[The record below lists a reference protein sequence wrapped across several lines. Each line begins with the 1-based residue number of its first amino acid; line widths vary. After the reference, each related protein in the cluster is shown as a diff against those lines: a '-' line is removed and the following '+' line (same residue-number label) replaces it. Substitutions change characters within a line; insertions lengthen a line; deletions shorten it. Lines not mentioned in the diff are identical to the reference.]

1 MKNLTLIIPAKNEK
15 ESLPYVLDEIKNLDC
30 KKKVLL
36 ASDDLETID
45 AIKNLDVEIVY
56 QDNRGFGDALISGI
70 NSVDTDYF
78 CIFNADG
85 SFDPSELTNM
95 MLLIKESNSDFI
107 FASRYQDNS
116 GSKDDTII
124 TLIGNTIFTLLGK
137 IFFIEINV
145 IWSRGK
151 DYYTSAE
158 WRGTKKLDG
167 GTLLNQASHYVDLM
181 FWLFG
186 KPVLTQ
192 SLRTKL
198 KADIETEDTFS
209 ANLLLENNI
218 HCSFNATTT
227 AYEKISRVRY

>member
-45 AIKNLDVEIVY
+45 AIKNLDAEIVY
-56 QDNRGFGDALISGI
+56 QNNRGFGDALISGI

-85 SFDPSELTNM
+85 SFDPSELANM

-137 IFFIEINV
+137 IFFRLPITDIL
-145 IWSRGK
+145 
-151 DYYTSAE
+151 YTYVL
-158 WRGTKKLDG
+158 GHTKKAKELELSIKDFGFCVELPIKAKRMNMKLLSSSSYERKRIAGFKKVSAFKDG
-167 GTLLNQASHYVDLM
+167 LSILIHM
-181 FWLFG
+181 IKLFI
-186 KPVLTQ
+186 KN
-192 SLRTKL
+192 K
-198 KADIETEDTFS
+198 K
-209 ANLLLENNI
+209 
-218 HCSFNATTT
+218 
-227 AYEKISRVRY
+227 